1 MYDRFYSDSKIKL
14 NGRKIIRIISDV
26 LEVQESQISI
36 KTSIGDVPEWDSIK
50 QMQIIIALE
59 EEYSVEFSE
68 NDLVEANNVKK
79 LCQYISSLIEG

>member
-1 MYDRFYSDSKIKL
+1 MEE
-14 NGRKIIRIISDV
+14 KIIRIISDV

-36 KTSIGDVPEWDSIK
+36 KTGIGDVPEWDSIK

-79 LCQYISSLIEG
+79 LCQYISSLIEVKYVR

>member
-1 MYDRFYSDSKIKL
+1 MEE
-14 NGRKIIRIISDV
+14 KIIRIISDV

-36 KTSIGDVPEWDSIK
+36 KTGIGDVPEWDSIK